1 MFDNFFDDEAPR
13 RAGIDGSALV
23 VVAWDDCEISAFLDG
38 RFEAV
43 LFRGASAAILGR
55 TRAAKWLEAKP
66 RGCPRFV
73 GGVAEIHSRVS
84 SWALS
89 NGGGRD
95 AASNGVQGLLRF
107 LLLNVLAEQT
117 KILSLSSGRESR
129 WCNSRGQVLLPPS
142 QMR

>member
-43 LFRGASAAILGR
+43 LLRE
-55 TRAAKWLEAKP
+55 EAKP